1 MANPAHVNEIITQF
15 QALLRDV
22 EGEVRNVAAKQLFQ
36 FCEAL
41 PGPADNRKNLTVQHI
56 VPFLKELALGEYYL
70 TEYFFNN
77 WQHLDQKYS
86 DPHQQVKTALASIIM
101 QLATLIGDEHTNT
114 HLVPLFLGFFRIN
127 DLYGLTTLFR

>member
-1 MANPAHVNEIITQF
+1 MNEVITQY

-56 VPFLKELALGEYYL
+56 VPFLKELALGNFKISRSEK
-70 TEYFFNN
+70 TIT
-77 WQHLDQKYS
+77 LDQKYS

-114 HLVPLFLGFFRIN
+114 HLVPLFLGNCFIYDVIKLKFYFIFGEN
-127 DLYGLTTLFR
+127 